1 MLTRA
6 AVVNCRQ
13 YTLWTRTMNIP
24 ALGASNSTTASP
36 GASTPAGA
44 LPPTAEAPAKAAGT
58 AAKVA
63 VSPDQLKQSVDQINK
78 FLKSNSEVL
87 FSIDEA
93 SGFSVVKVVDTETNK
108 VLRQFPSEQAL
119 EIGKNLQSFK
129 GLLVDS
135 KA

>member
-1 MLTRA
+1 
-6 AVVNCRQ
+6 
-13 YTLWTRTMNIP
+13 MNIP
-24 ALGASNSTTASP
+24 ALGARNPTTASP
-36 GASTPAGA
+36 GVSPAVAA
-44 LPPTAEAPAKAAGT
+44 LPPAAGSPAKAP
-58 AAKVA
+58 

-78 FLKSNSEVL
+78 FLQNNSEVL

-119 EIGKNLQSFK
+119 EIGKNLKSFK

>member
-1 MLTRA
+1 
-6 AVVNCRQ
+6 
-13 YTLWTRTMNIP
+13 MNIP

-36 GASTPAGA
+36 GASTPAGT
-44 LPPTAEAPAKAAGT
+44 LPPAAEAPAKAA
-58 AAKVA
+58 AKA
-63 VSPDQLKQSVDQINK
+63 PVSPDQLKQSVDQINK

>member
-1 MLTRA
+1 
-6 AVVNCRQ
+6 
-13 YTLWTRTMNIP
+13 MNIP
-24 ALGASNSTTASP
+24 ALGASNPTTASP

-44 LPPTAEAPAKAAGT
+44 LPPAAGSSAKPAGT
-58 AAKVA
+58 AAKAPVN
-63 VSPDQLKQSVDQINK
+63 PDQLKQSVDQINK

-119 EIGKNLQSFK
+119 EIGKNLKSFK

>member
-1 MLTRA
+1 
-6 AVVNCRQ
+6 
-13 YTLWTRTMNIP
+13 MNIP
-24 ALGASNSTTASP
+24 AFGASNSTTASP
-36 GASTPAGA
+36 GASTPVGA
-44 LPPTAEAPAKAAGT
+44 LPPAAGTPAKAADAG
-58 AAKVA
+58 AKAPVN
-63 VSPDQLKQSVDQINK
+63 PDQLKQSVDQINK

>member
-1 MLTRA
+1 
-6 AVVNCRQ
+6 
-13 YTLWTRTMNIP
+13 MNIP
-24 ALGASNSTTASP
+24 ALGASNPTTASP
-36 GASTPAGA
+36 GAPTPVGT
-44 LPPTAEAPAKAAGT
+44 LPPAAGSPAKAAVK
-58 AAKVA
+58 APVN
-63 VSPDQLKQSVDQINK
+63 PDQLKQSVNQINK
-78 FLKSNSEVL
+78 FLENNSEVL

-119 EIGKNLQSFK
+119 EIGKDLKSFK